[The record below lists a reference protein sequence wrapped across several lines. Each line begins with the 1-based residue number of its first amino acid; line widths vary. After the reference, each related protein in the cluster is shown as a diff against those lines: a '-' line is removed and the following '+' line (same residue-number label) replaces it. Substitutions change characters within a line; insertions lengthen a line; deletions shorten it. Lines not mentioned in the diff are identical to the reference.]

1 MIGYLEGQIKYA
13 TTGKVILFC
22 NGIGFTVSLPNNL
35 AFLKG
40 QKVELYIHTHLREDN
55 LALFGFSTPED
66 LSLFETLIGVNGIGP
81 KIGLAMFTSASA
93 EMIKQAISSSNL
105 TFFTSI
111 PGVGKKTAQRI
122 ILDLKSK
129 ISKGDVN
136 MDNLEGNSE
145 LVDSL
150 VGLGFQK
157 SEISQ
162 IITQVDSSQSISTQI
177 KSALKLL
184 NHR

>member
-1 MIGYLEGQIKYA
+1 MIGYLEGEIKYA
-13 TTGKVILFC
+13 TVGKVILFC
-22 NGIGFTVSLPNNL
+22 NGIGFTVNLPSNL

-40 QKVELYIHTHLREDN
+40 QKTELYIHTHLREDN
-55 LALFGFSTPED
+55 LSLFGFSTPED
-66 LSLFETLIGVNGIGP
+66 LSLFETLITVSGVGP
-81 KIGLAMFTSASA
+81 KIGLAMFASASA

-111 PGVGKKTAQRI
+111 PGVGKKTAQKI

-136 MDNLEGNSE
+136 MDNLEGSSE

-150 VGLGFQK
+150 IGLGFQK
-157 SEISQ
+157 AEISR
-162 IITQVDSSQSISTQI
+162 IITQIDSTQSISTQV
-177 KSALKLL
+177 KTALKLL
-184 NHR
+184 NTK

>member
-1 MIGYLEGQIKYA
+1 MIGYLEGEIKYA

-22 NGIGFTVSLPNNL
+22 NGIGFTVNTPSNL
-35 AFLKG
+35 SFLKG
-40 QKVELYIHTHLREDN
+40 QKTQLYIHTHLREDN
-55 LALFGFSTPED
+55 LSLFGFSTPED
-66 LSLFETLIGVNGIGP
+66 LSLFETLIGVSGVGP
-81 KIGLAMFTSASA
+81 KIGLTMFTSASA

-111 PGVGKKTAQRI
+111 PGVGKKTAQKI

-150 VGLGFQK
+150 IGLGFQK
-157 SEISQ
+157 TEISR
-162 IITQVDSSQSISTQI
+162 IITQIDSTQTLSTQV
-177 KSALKLL
+177 KTALKLL
-184 NHR
+184 NTK